1 MERRSTA
8 FASADKES
16 LRKPGE
22 KVPGGTVVPLAT
34 RVPDDSPWCFQA
46 PAGRLT
52 SRFGGNVHVDR
63 AIHIRNASNEI

>member
-1 MERRSTA
+1 M
-8 FASADKES
+8 
-16 LRKPGE
+16 
-22 KVPGGTVVPLAT
+22 VPLAT